1 MKLLF
6 WFIDITDIPLV
17 YEYQIGRIAFRL
29 MRPASLIAIS
39 QMLTVSNMFVGIL
52 YVLTAIHTCWA
63 SSVVMKYTAVASS
76 ALVVAVY
83 TGCTVQTLC
92 ATAVLFATF
101 TDALH
106 ARKGT
111 VCTLVSVICVVVITM
126 QYGECICALSAT
138 LSTSCPCFPDLS
150 NSQQNMDS
158 ILLGSQ
164 PADMENMGLP
174 TQPGTIDGFPEVAA
188 RFAED
193 DDATTNHGDTQASQI
208 GSVNGDGIT
217 LTQMMEDV
225 IPGLDEASSSPP
237 KKKRVC

>member
-6 WFIDITDIPLV
+6 WFVDITNIPLI
-17 YEYQIGRIAFRL
+17 YEYRIGRIAFRL

-39 QMLTVSNMFVGIL
+39 QMLTVSNMFVGVL
-52 YVLTAIHTCWA
+52 YVVTAIHACWA

-111 VCTLVSVICVVVITM
+111 VCTLVSVICMVVITL

-138 LSTSCPCFPDLS
+138 LSTSYPCFPELAD
-150 NSQQNMDS
+150 SQPNMDS
-158 ILLGSQ
+158 MLFD
-164 PADMENMGLP
+164 PKPEDMENMGLP
-174 TQPGTIDGFPEVAA
+174 TQPGTIEGFPEVAA
-188 RFAED
+188 RFTED
-193 DDATTNHGDTQASQI
+193 DDAITNHGDTQASQI
-208 GSVNGDGIT
+208 DSVNGDGIT

-225 IPGLDEASSSPP
+225 MPIDEACSPPP
-237 KKKRVC
+237 KKKGVC